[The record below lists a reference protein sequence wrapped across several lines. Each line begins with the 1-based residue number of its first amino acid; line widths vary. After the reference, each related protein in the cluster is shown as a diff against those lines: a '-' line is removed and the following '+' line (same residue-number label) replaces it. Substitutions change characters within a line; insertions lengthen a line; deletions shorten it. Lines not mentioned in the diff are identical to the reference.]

1 MNETPSDL
9 KFLDSH
15 EWVKVDDNTVIVG
28 ISDHAQNE
36 LGEVVFVELPAIGD
50 EFVSGDE
57 AAVVE
62 SVKAASEVYT
72 PLSGGVIEVNE
83 ALEENPELVNTS
95 PYEDG
100 WFFKLKVSDEN
111 LGSIDSL
118 MTAEEY
124 SSMLDG
130 NS

>member
-1 MNETPSDL
+1 MNEMPGDL

-15 EWVKVDDNTVIVG
+15 EWIKVDNNTAIVG

-50 EFVSGDE
+50 EFVLGDE
-57 AAVVE
+57 VAVVE

-72 PLSGGVIEVNE
+72 PISGEVIEVNDT
-83 ALEENPELVNTS
+83 LEENPELVNTS
-95 PYEDG
+95 PYEEG
-100 WFFKLKVSDEN
+100 WFFKLKVTDEN
-111 LGSIDSL
+111 LGSVDSL

>member
-1 MNETPSDL
+1 MNEMPGDL

-15 EWVKVDDNTVIVG
+15 EWIKVDDNTAIVG

-50 EFVSGDE
+50 EFVLGDE

-72 PLSGGVIEVNE
+72 PISGEVIEVNDT
-83 ALEENPELVNTS
+83 LEESPELVNTS
-95 PYEDG
+95 PYEEG

>member
-1 MNETPSDL
+1 MSVSNQVR
-9 KFLDSH
+9 FLASH
-15 EWVKVDDNTVIVG
+15 EWGRIDEEGVLTVG
-28 ISDHAQNE
+28 ISDHAQDL
-36 LGEVVFVELPAIGD
+36 LGDIVFIELPDIGKELEAEEETAI
-50 EFVSGDE
+50 
-57 AAVVE
+57 VE
-62 SVKAASEVYT
+62 SVKAASDVYT
-72 PLSGGVIEVNE
+72 PLSGEVIEINE
-83 ALEENPELVNTS
+83 KLLDEPELVNSS

-100 WFFKLKVSDEN
+100 WFFKLRVSDEN

>member
-1 MNETPSDL
+1 MNEMPGDL

-15 EWVKVDDNTVIVG
+15 EWIKVDDNTAIVG

-50 EFVSGDE
+50 EFVLGDE
-57 AAVVE
+57 VAVVE

-72 PLSGGVIEVNE
+72 PISGEVIEVNDT
-83 ALEENPELVNTS
+83 LEENPELVNTS
-95 PYEDG
+95 PYEEG
-100 WFFKLKVSDEN
+100 WFFKLKVTDEN
-111 LGSIDSL
+111 LGSVDSL

>member
-15 EWVKVDDNTVIVG
+15 EWIKEDENTVIVG
-28 ISDHAQNE
+28 ISDHAQSE
-36 LGEVVFVELPAIGD
+36 LGEVVFVELPAVGD

-72 PLSGGVIEVNE
+72 PISGEVIEVNE
-83 ALEENPELVNTS
+83 ALEENPEFVNTS

-100 WFFKLKVSDEN
+100 WFFQLRVSDEN

>member
-1 MNETPSDL
+1 MNEVPSDL

-15 EWVKVDDNTVIVG
+15 EWVKVDENTVIVG
-28 ISDHAQNE
+28 ISDHAQDE

-57 AAVVE
+57 AAIVE

-72 PLSGGVIEVNE
+72 PLSGEVIEVNE

-111 LGSIDSL
+111 LGSTDGL

>member
-1 MNETPSDL
+1 MNEMPGDL
-9 KFLDSH
+9 KFLESH
-15 EWVKVDDNTVIVG
+15 EWIKVDDNTAIVG

-50 EFVSGDE
+50 EFVLGDE

-72 PLSGGVIEVNE
+72 PISGEVIEVNDT
-83 ALEENPELVNTS
+83 LEESPELVNTS
-95 PYEDG
+95 PYEEG

-111 LGSIDSL
+111 LGSIESL